1 VKLVARVLNILDE
14 ECEIEKKWDIF
25 TKVAYHVPGVIYQ
38 FRLLPDGRSCFPFA
52 TDAIQNIYEVTAE
65 QVREDASAVFN
76 ILHPDD
82 YDGVVAS
89 IQESAQTLNTWR
101 YEFRVV
107 LPKQGVRWRLGES
120 KPEKLSDGSI
130 LWHGFITDVTERK
143 EAELRV
149 KRLTMLY
156 KALSETNKAII
167 RMQDEDELF
176 PLVCRTAVELGGMKL
191 AWVGTHNQ
199 DTELIVPIAK
209 HGSWEGVL
217 DKLKVPYKQNFKE
230 GKSITGTAFRD
241 SKTIIV
247 NDFFN
252 NPLTKPWQDNAKK
265 LGWASVAAF
274 PIFRNAQPFA
284 VLTVCHELVGAF
296 DDETITLLEEMVMD
310 LSFALDNFDR
320 EEQRKNAEESLRL
333 AASVYATSNE
343 AILITD
349 QNNVIVGVN
358 PAFTKITGYQTEEVI
373 GYTPSLLKSG
383 KHDDAFFKAMWD
395 EINATGYWQGEIY
408 DQRKNGEVYL
418 KWLTI
423 NSVFK
428 EDGTVHQRVAMFTD
442 ISQKKEAENLIWRQA
457 NFDFLTELPNRQMF
471 HDRLDHEVKITNR
484 TKHPLA
490 LILLDL
496 DHFKE
501 VNDTLG
507 HDMGD
512 ELLVQTASRLKS
524 CVRETDTVARLG
536 GDEFIIIL
544 CDLDKPDVVQRV
556 CLDILQKLREPYY
569 LNTEVAYIS
578 ASIGVTIYPQDAQDI
593 DTLIKNADQAMYNAK
608 SQGRDR
614 FSYFTPL
621 MQAQS
626 KMKMQIAND
635 LRLALN
641 KGEFWLAYQPIVS
654 LTTGEVHK
662 AEALIR
668 WQHPKRGL
676 VGPNEFIPIA
686 EDTRLILKMGEW
698 VFSEAVKQ
706 MAKWR
711 IAYHANFEISI
722 NKSPIQFRDEKSD
735 YLSWPEQLRK
745 LGLPGE
751 SVVVEITEG
760 MLMESND
767 TVSKK
772 LLAYRDA
779 GIQVSLDDFGTGY
792 SSLSY
797 LKKFDIDYL
806 KIDKSFISNLEP
818 NSEDMALCEAI
829 IVMAHK
835 LGIKVIAEG
844 VETVE
849 QKELLMR
856 AGCDFAQGYLFSK
869 PIPAN
874 AFEELFLSSRI

>member
-1 VKLVARVLNILDE
+1 MVASVLNNVDE
-14 ECEIEKKWDIF
+14 EFGLREKWEIF
-25 TKVAYHVPGVIYQ
+25 TKVAHHVPGVIYQ
-38 FRLLPDGRSCFPFA
+38 FRLFPDGRSCFPFA
-52 TDAIQNIYEVTAE
+52 TDAIQTIYEVTAE
-65 QVREDASAVFN
+65 QVREDASAVFS
-76 ILHPDD
+76 ILHPED
-82 YDGVVAS
+82 YDGIVAS
-89 IQESAQTLNTWR
+89 IQESAQTLSTWQH
-101 YEFRVV
+101 EFRVV
-107 LPKQGVRWRLGES
+107 LPKQGVCWRLGES
-120 KPEKLSDGSI
+120 KPEKLSDGSV

-149 KRLTMLY
+149 QRLTMLY

-167 RMQDEDELF
+167 RMQDESQLF
-176 PLVCRTAVELGGMKL
+176 SLVCRSAVELGGMKL
-191 AWVGTHNQ
+191 AWIGRHNQ
-199 DTELIVPIAK
+199 DTGLIVPIEK
-209 HGSWEGVL
+209 HGSWNGLL
-217 DKLKVPYKQNFKE
+217 DELKVPYGQDFTE
-230 GKSITGTAFRD
+230 GRSITGTAFRE
-241 SKTIIV
+241 SQTIIV

-252 NPLTKPWQDNAKK
+252 DPLTKPWHDNAKK
-265 LGWASVAAF
+265 LGWISVAAF
-274 PIFRNAQPFA
+274 PILKNAQSFA
-284 VLTVCHELVGAF
+284 VLTVCHEHANAF
-296 DDETITLLEEMVMD
+296 DNETITLLEEMAMD
-310 LSFALDNFDR
+310 VSFALDNFDR
-320 EEQRKNAEESLRL
+320 ELQRKKAEESLRL
-333 AASVYATSNE
+333 AASVYNTSNE

-349 QNNVIVGVN
+349 HDNLIVGVN
-358 PAFTKITGYQTEEVI
+358 PAFTKITGYQPEEVI
-373 GYTPSLLKSG
+373 GNNPHVLKSE
-383 KHDDAFFKAMWD
+383 KHDEAFHQAMWD
-395 EINATGYWQGEIY
+395 EINTEGHWQGEIY
-408 DQRKNGEVYL
+408 DQRKNGEIYL

-423 NSVFK
+423 NSVFN
-428 EDGTVHQRVAMFTD
+428 EDGTVNQRVAMFTD

-471 HDRLDHEVKITNR
+471 HDRLDHEVKKTNR

-490 LILLDL
+490 LVLLDL
-496 DHFKE
+496 DQFKE

-512 ELLVQTASRLKS
+512 ELLIQTAARLKS

-536 GDEFIIIL
+536 GDEFVIIL
-544 CDLDKPDVVQRV
+544 CDLNNADVIERV
-556 CLDILQKLREPYY
+556 CLEILQKLREPYY

-578 ASIGVTIYPQDAQDI
+578 ASIGVTVYPQDAHDI
-593 DTLIKNADQAMYNAK
+593 DSLIKNADRAMYDAK

-614 FSYFTPL
+614 YSYFTPL

-635 LRLALN
+635 LRNALD
-641 KGEFWLAYQPIVS
+641 KDEFWLAYQPIVS
-654 LTTGEVHK
+654 LTTGDVHK

-676 VGPNEFIPIA
+676 IGPNEFIPIA
-686 EDTRLILKMGEW
+686 EDTGLILKMGEW

-706 MAKWR
+706 MSLWR
-711 IAYHANFEISI
+711 ATYQVNFEISI
-722 NKSPIQFRDEKSD
+722 NKSPIQFRDESTN
-735 YLSWPEQLRK
+735 YLSWPDQLHK
-745 LGLPGE
+745 LGLPGG

-760 MLMESND
+760 MLMENND

-806 KIDKSFISNLEP
+806 KIDKSFISNLKP
-818 NSEDMALCEAI
+818 NSEDMVLCEAI

-844 VETVE
+844 VETVQ
-849 QKELLMR
+849 QKELLIS

-874 AFEELFLSSRI
+874 AFETLFLQNQP

>member
-1 VKLVARVLNILDE
+1 LVARVLNNIDE
-14 ECEIEKKWDIF
+14 DVELKTKWDIF
-25 TKVAYHVPGVIYQ
+25 TKVAHHVPGVIYQ
-38 FRLLPDGRSCFPFA
+38 FRLFPNGHTCFPFA

-65 QVREDASAVFN
+65 QVREDATAVFN
-76 ILHPDD
+76 ILHPED
-82 YDGVVAS
+82 YDGIVAS
-89 IQESAQTLNTWR
+89 IEESAKTLTTWR
-101 YEFRVV
+101 HEFRVV

-120 KPEKLSDGSI
+120 QPEKLRDGSV

-143 EAELRV
+143 EAEHRV
-149 KRLTMLY
+149 QRLTMLY

-167 RMQDEDELF
+167 RMDDQSELF
-176 PLVCRTAVELGGMKL
+176 PLVCRSAVELGGMKL
-191 AWVGTHNQ
+191 AWIGTHNQ
-199 DTELIVPIAK
+199 DAELIVPIAK

-217 DKLKVPYKQNFKE
+217 DRLKVSFRQSFKE
-230 GKSITGTAFRD
+230 GKSITATAFRD

-252 NPLTKPWQDNAKK
+252 NPLTKPWHGIAKK
-265 LGWASVAAF
+265 LGWTSVAAF
-274 PIFRNAQPFA
+274 PILRNSQPFA
-284 VLTVCHELVGAF
+284 VLTVCHEQVGAF
-296 DDETITLLEEMVMD
+296 DEETITLLEEMVMD
-310 LSFALDNFDR
+310 ITFALDNFDR
-320 EEQRKNAEESLRL
+320 EVQRKKAEESLRL

-358 PAFTKITGYQTEEVI
+358 PAFTKITGYQAEEVI

-383 KHDDAFFKAMWD
+383 RHDNAFFKAMWD
-395 EINATGYWQGEIY
+395 EINANGHWQGEIY
-408 DQRKNGEVYL
+408 DQRKNGEIYL

-423 NSVFK
+423 NSVFND
-428 EDGTVHQRVAMFTD
+428 DGTLHQHVAMFTD

-471 HDRLDHEVKITNR
+471 HDRLDHEVKLTNR
-484 TKHPLA
+484 SKHPLA

-512 ELLVQTASRLKS
+512 ELLVQTATRLKS

-544 CDLDKPDVVQRV
+544 SDFEKPDVVERV

-593 DTLIKNADQAMYNAK
+593 DSLIKNADQAMYDAK
-608 SQGRDR
+608 SQGRDC

-635 LRLALN
+635 LRLALD
-641 KGEFWLAYQPIVS
+641 KDEFWLAYQPIVS

-676 VGPNEFIPIA
+676 IGPNEFIPIA
-686 EDTRLILKMGEW
+686 EDTGLILKMGEW

-706 MAKWR
+706 MAIWR
-711 IAYHANFEISI
+711 TMYQVNFEISV
-722 NKSPIQFRDEKSD
+722 NKSPIQFRDESAD
-735 YLSWPEQLRK
+735 YLSWPDQLNK
-745 LGLPGE
+745 LGLPGD

-767 TVSKK
+767 AVSKK

-806 KIDKSFISNLEP
+806 KIDKSFISNLKP

-874 AFEELFLSSRI
+874 AFEELFLSNRI

>member
-1 VKLVARVLNILDE
+1 MVASVLDYVDE
-14 ECEIEKKWDIF
+14 ELALKKKWEIF
-25 TKVAYHVPGVIYQ
+25 TKVAQHVPGVIYQ
-38 FRLLPDGRSCFPFA
+38 FRLFPDGRTCFPFA
-52 TDAIQNIYEVTAE
+52 TDAIQHIYEVTAE
-65 QVREDASAVFN
+65 QVREDASPVFN

-107 LPKQGVRWRLGES
+107 LPKQGLGWRLGES

-143 EAELRV
+143 QAELRV
-149 KRLTMLY
+149 QRLTKLY

-167 RMQDEDELF
+167 RMQDEGELF

-199 DTELIVPIAK
+199 DSEFIVPIAK

-217 DKLKVPYKQNFKE
+217 DNLKVPYSQTSKE
-230 GKSITGTAFRD
+230 ERSVTGTAFRE
-241 SKTIIV
+241 SRTIIV

-252 NPLTKPWQDNAKK
+252 DRSTKPWHDNAKK

-274 PIFRNAQPFA
+274 PVLRNAQSFA
-284 VLTVCHELVGAF
+284 VLTVCHEQVGAF
-296 DDETITLLEEMVMD
+296 DSETITLLEEMVMD
-310 LSFALDNFDR
+310 LTFALDNFDR
-320 EEQRKNAEESLRL
+320 EVQRKNAEEALRL
-333 AASVYATSNE
+333 AASVYAASNE

-349 QNNVIVGVN
+349 KNNLIVGVN
-358 PAFTKITGYQTEEVI
+358 PAFIKITGYQPEEVI
-373 GYTPSLLKSG
+373 GHNPSVLKSG
-383 KHDDAFFKAMWD
+383 IHDDAFFKAMWD

-408 DQRKNGEVYL
+408 DKRKNGDVYL

-423 NSVFK
+423 NTVFN
-428 EDGTVHQRVAMFTD
+428 EDGTVNQHVAMFTD

-457 NFDFLTELPNRQMF
+457 NFDFLTALPNRQMF
-471 HDRLDHEVKITNR
+471 HDRLEHEVEVTNR
-484 TKHPLA
+484 SKHPLA

-496 DHFKE
+496 DNFKE

-512 ELLVQTASRLKS
+512 ELLIQTASRLKS

-536 GDEFIIIL
+536 GDEFIIL
-544 CDLDKPDVVQRV
+544 LSDVLKADVVERV

-578 ASIGVTIYPQDAQDI
+578 ASIGVTIYPQDTHDI
-593 DTLIKNADQAMYNAK
+593 DTLIKNADQAMYDAK
-608 SQGRDR
+608 NQGRDR

-635 LRLALN
+635 LRHALER
-641 KGEFWLAYQPIVS
+641 GEFWLAYQPIVT
-654 LTTGEVHK
+654 LATGEIHK

-676 VGPNEFIPIA
+676 IGPSEFIPIA
-686 EDTRLILKMGEW
+686 EDTGLIMKIGEW
-698 VFSEAVKQ
+698 VFTEAVKQ
-706 MAKWR
+706 LAKWR
-711 IAYHANFEISI
+711 SAYHNKFEISV
-722 NKSPIQFRDEKSD
+722 NKSPIQFRDESKD
-735 YLSWPEQLRK
+735 YLSWPDQLHK
-745 LGLPGE
+745 LRLPGE
-751 SVVVEITEG
+751 CVVVEITEG

-767 TVSKK
+767 AVTKK

-806 KIDKSFISNLEP
+806 KIDKSFINNLKP
-818 NSEDMALCEAI
+818 DSEDMALCEAI

-844 VETVE
+844 VETLQ
-849 QKELLMR
+849 QKELLLK

-869 PIPAN
+869 PIPA
-874 AFEELFLSSRI
+874 ATFEDLFLQNQI

>member
-1 VKLVARVLNILDE
+1 MVTTVLDKIDE
-14 ECEIEKKWDIF
+14 QSELRKKWDIF
-25 TKVAYHVPGVIYQ
+25 TKVAHHVPGVIYQ
-38 FRLLPDGRSCFPFA
+38 FRLFPDGRTCFPFA

-82 YDGVVAS
+82 YDGIVAS

-107 LPKQGVRWRLGES
+107 LPKQGLRWRLGES
-120 KPEKLSDGSI
+120 KPERLSDGSV

-143 EAELRV
+143 EAEFKL
-149 KRLTMLY
+149 KRLTMLH

-167 RMQDEDELF
+167 RMEDEIELF
-176 PLVCRTAVELGGMKL
+176 PLVCRSAVEFGGMKL
-191 AWVGTHNQ
+191 AWVGTHNE
-199 DTELIVPIAK
+199 DTELIMPIAK
-209 HGSWEGVL
+209 HGSWGGLL
-217 DKLKVPYKQNFKE
+217 DELKVPYSLSSIE
-230 GKSITGTAFRD
+230 GRSITGTAFRD
-241 SKTIIV
+241 SRTIIV
-247 NDFFN
+247 NDFLN
-252 NPLTKPWQDNAKK
+252 DSLTKPWHDNAKR

-274 PIFRNAQPFA
+274 PIFRNAQPYA
-284 VLTVCHELVGAF
+284 VLTVCHELANAF
-296 DDETITLLEEMVMD
+296 DQETIALLEEMVVD
-310 LSFALDNFDR
+310 ITFALDNFDR
-320 EEQRKNAEESLRL
+320 EVQRKNAEEALRL

-349 QNNVIVGVN
+349 QNNMIVGVN
-358 PAFTKITGYQTEEVI
+358 PAFTRITGYQAEEVI
-373 GYTPSLLKSG
+373 GRNPNLLKSG
-383 KHDDAFFKAMWD
+383 RHDDVFYKSMWD
-395 EINATGYWQGEIY
+395 EIHATGKWQGEIY

-423 NSVFK
+423 NTVLN

-471 HDRLDHEVKITNR
+471 HDRLDHEMKLTNR
-484 TKHPLA
+484 TNHPLA

-512 ELLVQTASRLKS
+512 ALLIQTAARLKS
-524 CVRETDTVARLG
+524 CVREIDTVARLG
-536 GDEFIIIL
+536 GDEFVIIL
-544 CDLDKPDVVQRV
+544 CGLDKPDITQRV
-556 CLDILQKLREPYY
+556 CLEILQKLREPYY
-569 LNTEVAYIS
+569 LNSEVAYIS
-578 ASIGVTIYPQDAQDI
+578 ASIGITIYPQDAHEI
-593 DTLIKNADQAMYNAK
+593 DTLIKNADQAMYDAK
-608 SQGRDR
+608 RQGRDR

-626 KMKMQIAND
+626 KMKVQIAND
-635 LRLALN
+635 LRQALDN
-641 KGEFWLAYQPIVS
+641 GEFWLAYQPIVA
-654 LTTGEVHK
+654 LATGEVHK

-676 VGPNEFIPIA
+676 IGPNEFIPIA
-686 EDTRLILKMGEW
+686 EDSGLILKIGEW

-706 MAKWR
+706 MAFWR
-711 IAYHANFEISI
+711 STYQLNFEISI
-722 NKSPIQFRDEKSD
+722 NKSPIQFRDETTN
-735 YLSWPEQLRK
+735 YLSWPDQLNN

-767 TVSKK
+767 AVSKK
-772 LLAYRDA
+772 LLAFRDA

-806 KIDKSFISNLEP
+806 KIDKSFISNLKP
-818 NSEDMALCEAI
+818 DSEDMALCEAI

-844 VETVE
+844 VETE
-849 QKELLMR
+849 EERELLLK

-869 PIPAN
+869 PITA
-874 AFEELFLSSRI
+874 ATFEAVFLKSQ

>member
-1 VKLVARVLNILDE
+1 MVARVLNYVDE
-14 ECEIEKKWDIF
+14 ELALRKKWEVF
-25 TKVAYHVPGVIYQ
+25 AKVAHHVPGVIYQ
-38 FRLLPDGRSCFPFA
+38 FRLFPDGRTCFPFA
-52 TDAIQNIYEVTAE
+52 TDAIQQIYEVTAE
-65 QVREDASAVFN
+65 QVREDAAPVFN

-89 IQESAQTLNTWR
+89 IQESAQTLDTWR

-107 LPKQGVRWRLGES
+107 LPKQGLGWRLGES

-143 EAELRV
+143 QAELRV
-149 KRLTMLY
+149 QRLTKLY

-167 RMQDEDELF
+167 RMQDEGELF

-209 HGSWEGVL
+209 YGSWEGVL
-217 DKLKVPYKQNFKE
+217 DNLKVPYSQSFKE
-230 GKSITGTAFRD
+230 GRSVTGAAFRE

-252 NPLTKPWQDNAKK
+252 DHLTKPWHDNAKK

-274 PIFRNAQPFA
+274 PVLRNAQPFA
-284 VLTVCHELVGAF
+284 VLTVCHEQVGAF
-296 DDETITLLEEMVMD
+296 DSETISLLEEMVMD

-349 QNNVIVGVN
+349 QNNIIVGVN
-358 PAFTKITGYQTEEVI
+358 PAFTKITGYEADEII
-373 GYTPSLLKSG
+373 GCTPSLLKSG
-383 KHDDAFFKAMWD
+383 KHDDAFFKAMWN

-408 DQRKNGEVYL
+408 DQRKNGEIYL

-423 NSVFK
+423 NSVFN

-501 VNDTLG
+501 INDTLG

-512 ELLVQTASRLKS
+512 ELLIQTASRLKN
-524 CVRETDTVARLG
+524 CVREIDTVARLG
-536 GDEFIIIL
+536 GDEFVIIL
-544 CDLDKPDVVQRV
+544 CDLEKQDVVERV
-556 CLDILQKLREPYY
+556 CSDILQKLREPYH
-569 LNTEVAYIS
+569 LSAEVAYIS
-578 ASIGVTIYPQDAQDI
+578 ASIGVTMYPQDAQDI
-593 DTLIKNADQAMYNAK
+593 DTLIKNADQAMYDAK

-635 LRLALN
+635 LRHALDN
-641 KGEFWLAYQPIVS
+641 NEFWLAYQPIVT
-654 LTTGEVHK
+654 LATGEVNK

-676 VGPNEFIPIA
+676 IGPNEFIPIA
-686 EDTRLILKMGEW
+686 EDTGLILKIGEW

-706 MAKWR
+706 MAQWR
-711 IAYHANFEISI
+711 IAYRENFEISI

-735 YLSWPEQLRK
+735 YLSWPDQLDK
-745 LGLPGE
+745 LGLPGD

-767 TVSKK
+767 AVTKK

-806 KIDKSFISNLEP
+806 KIDKSFISNLKP
-818 NSEDMALCEAI
+818 DSEDMALCEAI

-844 VETVE
+844 VETQQ
-849 QKELLMR
+849 QKELLLK
-856 AGCDFAQGYLFSK
+856 ASCDFAQGYLFSK
-869 PIPAN
+869 PIPA
-874 AFEELFLSSRI
+874 ATFEDLFLQNQT